1 MTGKD
6 WVGLEKMVKSKI

>member
-6 WVGLEKMVKSKI
+6 RVGLEKMVKSKI